1 MEVNKVA
8 GRRIRGPALQFVLED
23 PGVPGQQP
31 VLLSWFQP
39 DCVDRL
45 HLEFKVHD
53 ALEDDV
59 VARVGPPEL
68 HSQVPAYVAEFE
80 LDGRAPGMGL
90 EVRCRKAA
98 DRPEVAEPFDA
109 QPDRWFG
116 KPVEPVLIAKP
127 HARGVVELPL
137 PDGIQPDHKVFYA
150 AFQQELPFHLVPM
163 RVLSPWERVLDVQGD
178 RGPNVG
184 LVKDPVDGFEPVLY
198 ERELLAAALCGL
210 LEVQVRFQ
218 APPICESVSHL
229 SVLADVGLARESAGH
244 DRRWI

>member
-1 MEVNKVA
+1 MEINKVA
-8 GRRIRGPALQFVLED
+8 RRRIPGPALQFVLED
-23 PGVPGQQP
+23 PAVPGQQP

-59 VARVGPPEL
+59 VPRVGPPEL

-109 QPDRWFG
+109 QPDRSVS
-116 KPVEPVLIAKP
+116 KPVEPVLLAKP
-127 HARGVVELPL
+127 HARGLGELAL
-137 PDGIQPDHKVFYA
+137 PDR
-150 AFQQELPFHLVPM
+150 L
-163 RVLSPWERVLDVQGD
+163 
-178 RGPNVG
+178 
-184 LVKDPVDGFEPVLY
+184 
-198 ERELLAAALCGL
+198 
-210 LEVQVRFQ
+210 
-218 APPICESVSHL
+218 
-229 SVLADVGLARESAGH
+229 
-244 DRRWI
+244 

>member
-80 LDGRAPGMGL
+80 LDGRPDGMLLVVLG
-90 EVRCRKAA
+90 RKASE
-98 DRPEVAEPFDA
+98 RSQGAECLDA
-109 QPDRWFG
+109 QPVRWFG
-116 KPVEPVLIAKP
+116 K
-127 HARGVVELPL
+127 
-137 PDGIQPDHKVFYA
+137 
-150 AFQQELPFHLVPM
+150 LV
-163 RVLSPWERVLDVQGD
+163 
-178 RGPNVG
+178 
-184 LVKDPVDGFEPVLY
+184 
-198 ERELLAAALCGL
+198 
-210 LEVQVRFQ
+210 
-218 APPICESVSHL
+218 
-229 SVLADVGLARESAGH
+229 
-244 DRRWI
+244 